1 LLNPKNPSSESW
13 ESGTYLVRNSFQNYD
28 WEKIC
33 LFLISAQVPDI
44 KVRDGGQ
51 LYQRAQQQRLQS
63 AQVNSQVSQKFKMLY
78 KPGLERV
85 FNPTNMNCPSKITL
99 KVVGNE
105 KEGGS
110 RRWQM
115 IGSGLRPRRSR
126 FVCLIILLLSL
137 ILSISVS
144 APVKKNE

>member
-1 LLNPKNPSSESW
+1 MRSDKILLKYVKNRIYTV
-13 ESGTYLVRNSFQNYD
+13 G
-28 WEKIC
+28 
-33 LFLISAQVPDI
+33 
-44 KVRDGGQ
+44 
-51 LYQRAQQQRLQS
+51 
-63 AQVNSQVSQKFKMLY
+63 
-78 KPGLERV
+78 
-85 FNPTNMNCPSKITL
+85 L

-115 IGSGLRPRRSR
+115 IGIGLKPRRSR

>member
-1 LLNPKNPSSESW
+1 MFK
-13 ESGTYLVRNSFQNYD
+13 
-28 WEKIC
+28 KIC
-33 LFLISAQVPDI
+33 RTSRTDRTYSRPQI
-44 KVRDGGQ
+44 RMGGQ
-51 LYQRAQQQRLQS
+51 DLNHCNFLGIRVKHILSRICTSHFREAT
-63 AQVNSQVSQKFKMLY
+63 
-78 KPGLERV
+78 GLCGDSNIECDHVEFIVLLRE
-85 FNPTNMNCPSKITL
+85 L

-115 IGSGLRPRRSR
+115 IGIGLRPRRSR